1 VLLLPVQKRRRQRKY
16 KNKMTNSQDDVPVCQ
31 RDMKNV
37 ANFTTTLLMSL
48 GGLRECVYK
57 NICPAPV
64 RARMCVYTTPR
75 EGVIYECL
83 LVYMVAA
90 DCLRAAAA
98 REDDERIFLFLS
110 TARWLTTH
118 GKVYNVKLHR
128 RL

>member
-1 VLLLPVQKRRRQRKY
+1 MILKPVSATAGGAKKNTMEKY
-16 KNKMTNSQDDVPVCQ
+16 KNKMTNSRDDVPVCQ

-64 RARMCVYTTPR
+64 RVYTTPR
-75 EGVIYECL
+75 ERVIYECL

-90 DCLRAAAA
+90 ECLRRRRERE

-110 TARWLTTH
+110 TAH
-118 GKVYNVKLHR
+118 
-128 RL
+128 